1 MGGRGARMKGVEGEG
16 ERGRAERKNLE
27 GQERGKGEKRDK
39 EMGRKADGEERK
51 MLGI

>member
-1 MGGRGARMKGVEGEG
+1 MKGVESEE
-16 ERGRAERKNLE
+16 ERGRAERQNLE

-39 EMGRKADGEERK
+39 EMERKGTREERK